1 MTIKFK
7 EIKKLIQRNVRLSIC
22 FLDGHYHNYLL
33 VSDIPS
39 SEYDELYV
47 YGIGMIDV
55 EFSLDIYS
63 EPDEINGEVSISMSN
78 FTMQPAIEIV
88 LSDKP
93 RDIERN
99 ICDNL
104 IFKDL
109 KPYLQVIG
117 EFNIVNKL
125 DWSDESYKCREKI
138 PEKYDSMYVYG
149 IGMDDNPD
157 LEETYRELKHDTYLK
172 KRMVLVLSDNPR
184 QN

>member
-1 MTIKFK
+1 MAIKFK
-7 EIKKLIQRNVRLSIC
+7 EIRRFLARNIRLSIC

-33 VSDIPS
+33 VSDIPA
-39 SEYDELYV
+39 SEYDELCV
-47 YGIGMIDV
+47 YGIGMTDV

-63 EPDEINGEVSISMSN
+63 EPDEINGEDISGRN

-104 IFKDL
+104 TFKDL

-117 EFNIVNKL
+117 ELNIVNKL
-125 DWSDESYKCREKI
+125 AWSGESYKCREKI
-138 PEKYDSMYVYG
+138 PERYDNMYVYG
-149 IGMDDNPD
+149 IGMEDNTD
-157 LEETYRELKHDTYLK
+157 LEETYRELKHDTHLK